1 VAVRDTPDMSTGGG
15 AQTNPLRLQQN
26 PLFTL
31 PDVPDSSTLLQDLGC
46 AELVLS
52 ALHPCIREALEAKDR
67 AVKDLLDCTARLNVA
82 ATLLICAK
90 DAHVSGHAV
99 DNANACTELAV
110 IASKDAVQK
119 WYTANARVVQRIMQH
134 PVSPQTDLHL
144 LKEYTEFVRQLQH

>member
-1 VAVRDTPDMSTGGG
+1 MSTGGG

-31 PDVPDSSTLLQDLGC
+31 PDPDSSTLLQDLGC

-67 AVKDLLDCTARLNVA
+67 AVKNLLDCTSRLNVA
-82 ATLLICAK
+82 ATLLMCANN
-90 DAHVSGHAV
+90 AHVSGHAV

-119 WYTANARVVQRIMQH
+119 WYTANARVV
-134 PVSPQTDLHL
+134 
-144 LKEYTEFVRQLQH
+144 